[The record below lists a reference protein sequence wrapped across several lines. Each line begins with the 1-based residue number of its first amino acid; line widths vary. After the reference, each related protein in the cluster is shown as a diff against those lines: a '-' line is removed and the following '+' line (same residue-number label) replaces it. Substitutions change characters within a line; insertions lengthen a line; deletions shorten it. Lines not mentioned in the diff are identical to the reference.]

1 MGAAI
6 QGPKSGNQRGGRYS
20 RRPMA
25 DINVTPMVDVMLV
38 LLIVFMVTAP
48 LLQVGVPVDLPRTA
62 AQQIAGQDEPLAV
75 SVDAQGKVFVQER
88 EVELANLGALLKEIS
103 GQKPDTRIFV
113 RGDQGINY
121 GRVLEVMG
129 TIQSAGFTRVA
140 LVARSPGQTSPTR
153 AAPKGR

>member
-1 MGAAI
+1 MGVSI
-6 QGPKSGNQRGGRYS
+6 QGPKSRSGGRFS

-25 DINVTPMVDVMLV
+25 DINVTPFVDVMLV

-48 LLQVGVPVDLPRTA
+48 LLQVGVPVDLPRTV

-88 EVELANLGALLKEIS
+88 EVEIANLGALLKELS
-103 GQKPDTRIFV
+103 GQKPDMRIFV

-140 LVARSPGQTSPTR
+140 LVARSPGQTVP
-153 AAPKGR
+153 AAPKAAR